1 MMAKKAACHIGTS
14 GWHYDHWM
22 GPFYPDG
29 VSKREFLSFYADRF
43 ETVEINNSFYH
54 LPSPDTFDQW
64 RQTAGKGFIFAV
76 KASRY
81 ITHMKKLKDP
91 KKSLTKFFDTSTHLK
106 TKLGPILFQL
116 PPYWHVNTERLKL
129 FLDALPKKHRYAFEF
144 RDKSWF
150 DDDVYQ
156 LLSDHHAGFCIYDMG
171 GEVTPR
177 VVTADFI
184 YVRLHGPAARYEG
197 DYTKRQL
204 NAWAER
210 FGGWMKDGK
219 EIYCYF
225 NNDLKGFAVKNAQT
239 LRHILNSQEN

>member
-1 MMAKKAACHIGTS
+1 M
-14 GWHYDHWM
+14 
-22 GPFYPDG
+22 
-29 VSKREFLSFYADRF
+29 
-43 ETVEINNSFYH
+43 EINNSFYH
-54 LPSPDTFDQW
+54 LPSPQTFDQW
-64 RQTAGKGFIFAV
+64 RKTAGKGFRFAV

-91 KKSLTKFFDTSTHLK
+91 KKSLTKFFDACTHLK
-106 TKLGPILFQL
+106 TRLGPILFQL

-129 FLDALPKKHRYAFEF
+129 FLDALPQKHRYAFEF

-150 DDDVYQ
+150 SDDVYKI
-156 LLSDHHAGFCIYDMG
+156 LSDYNTAFCIYDMG
-171 GEVTPR
+171 GEMTPR

-204 NAWAER
+204 NAWAKR
-210 FGGWMKDGK
+210 FGDWMKDGK